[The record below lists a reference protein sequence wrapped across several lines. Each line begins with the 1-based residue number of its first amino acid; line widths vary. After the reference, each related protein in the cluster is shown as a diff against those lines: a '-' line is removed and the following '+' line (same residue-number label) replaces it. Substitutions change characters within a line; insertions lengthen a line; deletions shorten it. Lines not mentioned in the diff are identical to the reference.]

1 MEEKRKV
8 KLNRMDELAW
18 NSNKEFYER
27 RSSLDYHKKKF
38 QNQQN
43 YARTGG
49 GASAMR
55 ITVPAI
61 EARNLDAAILRF
73 GHLVEALKQI
83 KTSGATSAHKIS
95 AMRNEIYFC
104 HTALKDDG
112 DRPRLMPK
120 NPSFDYRGA
129 K

>member
-1 MEEKRKV
+1 MEEKSKV

-18 NSNKEFYER
+18 NLNKPFYER
-27 RSSLDYHKKKF
+27 RSSLDYQKKKF
-38 QNQQN
+38 QNQQD
-43 YARTGG
+43 YARRGG
-49 GASAMR
+49 GTSTMR
-55 ITVPAI
+55 ITVPSI

-83 KTSGATSAHKIS
+83 KSSGASSVHKIG
-95 AMRNEIYFC
+95 AMRSEIYYC
-104 HTALKDDG
+104 HTSLKEDG